1 MRRQLKQGKG
11 KGIYCMNKKEYIKD
25 KISTIVTGLITYI
38 IILLILL
45 AFKVNIQATISISI
59 VYIVGISII
68 LIVEYLKKKSFY
80 EDFTKKLTNLD
91 QKYLIVEMLN
101 DPTFLD
107 AKILTNS
114 LYEIDKSMI
123 EKINEYKTQTQ
134 SFKEYVELWIHEVK
148 LPVSSLTLM
157 VHNSKTEQNKKL
169 LEQLSRLDNYLE
181 QILYYVR
188 SENAEKDYLITQVNL
203 AKVISNTAL
212 KNKDVLL
219 ENGIDFI
226 VSDVNIDVLTDSK
239 WLEFILN
246 QIIDNSIKYSK
257 NKNAFIKIVAK
268 EKHDRVDLAIYDNGI
283 GIKEENLPR
292 VFDKTYTGSN
302 GRTGKNST
310 GMGLYIV
317 KKLCEKLGHQVTIKS
332 KEKEFTC
339 VKISFFKNDYYNV
352 TEKEVK
358 KKS

>member
-1 MRRQLKQGKG
+1 MKKQSKLGKD

-25 KISTIVTGLITYI
+25 KISALVITVITYI

-59 VYIVGISII
+59 AYIVGISIV

-80 EDFTKKLTNLD
+80 DDFKKKLTNLD

-101 DPTFLD
+101 DPTFLE
-107 AKILTNS
+107 AKILTES

-123 EKINEYKTQTQ
+123 EKINEYKMQTQ
-134 SFKEYVELWIHEVK
+134 DFKEYVELWIHEVK
-148 LPVSSLTLM
+148 LPVSSLILM
-157 VHNSKTEQNKKL
+157 VHNSKTTQNKKL

-226 VSDVNIDVLTDSK
+226 VSDVNINVLTDSK
-239 WLEFILN
+239 WLEFIIN
-246 QIIDNSIKYSK
+246 QILDNSIKYSK

-268 EKHDRVDLAIYDNGI
+268 EEHDRVDLAIYDNGI
-283 GIKEENLPR
+283 GIKEEDLPR

-317 KKLCEKLGHQVTIKS
+317 KKLCKKLGHQVSIKP

>member
-1 MRRQLKQGKG
+1 MKKQSKLGKD

-25 KISTIVTGLITYI
+25 KISALVITVITYI

-59 VYIVGISII
+59 VYIVGISIV

-80 EDFTKKLTNLD
+80 DDFTKKLTNLD

-101 DPTFLD
+101 DPTFLE
-107 AKILTNS
+107 AKILTES

-123 EKINEYKTQTQ
+123 EKINEYKMQTQ
-134 SFKEYVELWIHEVK
+134 DFKEYVELWIHEVK
-148 LPVSSLTLM
+148 LPVSSLILM
-157 VHNSKTEQNKKL
+157 VHNSKTTQNKKL

-188 SENAEKDYLITQVNL
+188 SENAEKDYLITQVIL

-226 VSDVNIDVLTDSK
+226 VSDVNINVLTDSK
-239 WLEFILN
+239 WLEFIIN
-246 QIIDNSIKYSK
+246 QILDNSIKYSK

-268 EKHDRVDLAIYDNGI
+268 EEHDRVDLAIYDNGI
-283 GIKEENLPR
+283 GIKEEDLPR

-317 KKLCEKLGHQVTIKS
+317 KKLCKKLGHQVSIKS

>member
-1 MRRQLKQGKG
+1 
-11 KGIYCMNKKEYIKD
+11 MNKKEYIKD
-25 KISTIVTGLITYI
+25 KISILVTLIITYI

-45 AFKVNIQATISISI
+45 AFKVNIQVTISISV
-59 VYIVGISII
+59 VYIVGMLTIFF
-68 LIVEYLKKKSFY
+68 LEYLKKKLFY
-80 EDFTKKLTNLD
+80 DDFKKKLTSLD

-101 DPTFLD
+101 DPTFLE
-107 AKILTNS
+107 AKILTES

-134 SFKEYVELWIHEVK
+134 DFKEYVELWIHEVK
-148 LPVSSLTLM
+148 LPVSSLILM
-157 VHNSKTEQNKKL
+157 VHNSKTTQNKRL

-188 SENAEKDYLITQVNL
+188 SENAEKDYLITNVNL
-203 AKVISNTAL
+203 AKVISNIAL
-212 KNKDVLL
+212 KNKDILL
-219 ENGIDFI
+219 ESDIDFI
-226 VSDVNIDVLTDSK
+226 VSDVNIDILTDSK
-239 WLEFILN
+239 WLEFIIN
-246 QIIDNSIKYSK
+246 QVLDNSIKYRKSK
-257 NKNAFIKIVAK
+257 NSFIKIIAK
-268 EKHDRVDLAIYDNGI
+268 EDDDRVDLIIYDNGI
-283 GIKEENLPR
+283 GIKEEDLPR

-302 GRTGKNST
+302 GRRGKNST

-317 KKLCEKLGHQVTIKS
+317 KKLCEKLGHKVSIKS

-352 TEKEVK
+352 SRNEVK